1 MKNCRKCNENLF
13 SDQYDIC
20 MTCYELEN
28 IPMNN
33 IDPKQL
39 TAIEIKLDHLTTNL
53 FRLQKSVEANNVYE
67 SGHLYLTDVI
77 EDKYKYYSGFS
88 YNKDL
93 TALAKLNYLTDIFFD
108 KRDDAECQ
116 RLDQQYTDSLLDN
129 WVADEENEVLEEE
142 VKELTRIKGDN
153 FLTISRLQD
162 ENKKLKEE
170 RDWYK
175 LALEKI
181 CKRQGLRPAPSLEEC
196 KYIASNALELYNKDT
211 VEPDQYKEALEEIAK
226 RPRKAET
233 CKLIAKKAL
242 GLLSDDDYQP
252 ELLIEENLKLRMKVE
267 DLESK
272 LITETL
278 EEIHP
283 FMHCHYCGELKGYHH
298 EKNCI
303 HQKFLDLQSRFN
315 VCEGLKQQ
323 YYNQLCENGLAE
335 YGN

>member
-28 IPMNN
+28 TPMNN

-116 RLDQQYTDSLLDN
+116 KLDQQYNDALLDN
-129 WVADEENEVLEEE
+129 WVADEENEA
-142 VKELTRIKGDN
+142 
-153 FLTISRLQD
+153 
-162 ENKKLKEE
+162 LKEE

-196 KYIASNALELYNKDT
+196 KYIASNALELYNVAAT
-211 VEPDQYKEALEEIAK
+211 VIPSI
-226 RPRKAET
+226 
-233 CKLIAKKAL
+233 
-242 GLLSDDDYQP
+242 
-252 ELLIEENLKLRMKVE
+252 LK
-267 DLESK
+267 
-272 LITETL
+272 
-278 EEIHP
+278 
-283 FMHCHYCGELKGYHH
+283 
-298 EKNCI
+298 
-303 HQKFLDLQSRFN
+303 
-315 VCEGLKQQ
+315 
-323 YYNQLCENGLAE
+323 
-335 YGN
+335 

>member
-1 MKNCRKCNENLF
+1 
-13 SDQYDIC
+13 
-20 MTCYELEN
+20 
-28 IPMNN
+28 MNN
-33 IDPKQL
+33 IDTKQL

-53 FRLQKSVEANNVYE
+53 FRLQKSVDANNVYE

-77 EDKYKYYSGFS
+77 DDKYKYYSGFS

-116 RLDQQYTDSLLDN
+116 KLDQQYNDALLDN
-129 WVADEENEVLEEE
+129 WVTDEENEV
-142 VKELTRIKGDN
+142 
-153 FLTISRLQD
+153 
-162 ENKKLKEE
+162 LKEE

-196 KYIASNALELYNKDT
+196 KYIASNALDLYNKDT
-211 VEPDQYKEALEEIAK
+211 VEPDQYKEALEEITK

-242 GLLSDDDYQP
+242 GLLSDDNYQP
-252 ELLIEENLKLRMKVE
+252 ELLIEENLKLKIE
-267 DLESK
+267 NENLTSTLIEKALTEIYSWDKSNYNASHK
-272 LITETL
+272 L
-278 EEIHP
+278 
-283 FMHCHYCGELKGYHH
+283 
-298 EKNCI
+298 N
-303 HQKFLDLQSRFN
+303 DLQARFN

>member
-28 IPMNN
+28 TPMNN

-116 RLDQQYTDSLLDN
+116 KLDQQYTDALLEN
-129 WVADEENEVLEEE
+129 WVVEEENE
-142 VKELTRIKGDN
+142 R
-153 FLTISRLQD
+153 
-162 ENKKLKEE
+162 LKEE
-170 RDWYK
+170 LGAFYEHYIGAGTKKDLTCIQMLNHLLQTIPADTNRYK
-175 LALEKI
+175 EAQDGQEYLRCLHQEGDKH
-181 CKRQGLRPAPSLEEC
+181 QSVGLWILDCLS
-196 KYIASNALELYNKDT
+196 
-211 VEPDQYKEALEEIAK
+211 YKEALEEIIK
-226 RPRKAET
+226 RPRRSET
-233 CKLIAKKAL
+233 CKLIAQKAL

-252 ELLIEENLKLRMKVE
+252 ELLIEENLELRMKVE

-315 VCEGLKQQ
+315 VCEGLRQQ
-323 YYNQLCENGLAE
+323 YYNQLCEEGLAE